1 MANFDIL
8 QAEANALIAM
18 KKIKVND
25 DIHEYPDLGGSLRI
39 PLTSEDKRE
48 EFMVDITRGK
58 IEIAKGTLQNRAR
71 QVIILLRLDY
81 DGALHRNPDGE
92 EIPCPHLHIYRE
104 GYGDKWAVPIPTHDF
119 PNTHDHWQTLQD
131 FMRYCNIT
139 DNPKSRKGYLHD
151 GRN

>member
-39 PLTSEDKRE
+39 PLTSEDRRE

-81 DGALHRNPDGE
+81 GGALHRNPDEE

-119 PNTHDHWQTLQD
+119 PNIHDHWQTLQD

-139 DNPKSRKGYLHD
+139 DKPKITKGLFA
-151 GRN
+151 

>member
-1 MANFDIL
+1 MAILDIL
-8 QAEANALIAM
+8 QADADALIAM

-25 DIHEYPDLGGSLRI
+25 EVHEYPDLGGSLRI

-139 DNPKSRKGYLHD
+139 DKPKITKGLFA
-151 GRN
+151 

>member
-1 MANFDIL
+1 MATLDIL
-8 QAEANALIAM
+8 QAEADALITM

-25 DIHEYPDLGGSLRI
+25 DVHEYPDLGGSLRI
-39 PLTSEDKRE
+39 PLISEDKRE

-81 DGALHRNPDGE
+81 GGALHRNPDEE

-119 PNTHDHWQTLQD
+119 PNIHDHWQTLQD

-139 DNPKSRKGYLHD
+139 DKPKITKGLFA
-151 GRN
+151 

>member
-8 QAEANALIAM
+8 QSEADALIAM
-18 KKIKVND
+18 EKIKVND
-25 DIHEYPDLGGSLRI
+25 DVHEYPDLGGSLRI
-39 PLTSEDKRE
+39 PLTSEDRRE

-81 DGALHRNPDGE
+81 GGALHRNPDEE

-104 GYGDKWAVPIPTHDF
+104 GYGDKWAVPIPTQEFSDI
-119 PNTHDHWQTLQD
+119 HDHWQTLQD
-131 FMRYCNIT
+131 FLRYCNIT
-139 DNPKSRKGYLHD
+139 DKPNITKGLFS
-151 GRN
+151 

>member
-39 PLTSEDKRE
+39 PLTSEDRRE

-81 DGALHRNPDGE
+81 GGALHRNPDGE

-139 DNPKSRKGYLHD
+139 DKPKITKGLFA
-151 GRN
+151 